1 MDSVLRG
8 AATYLFVWLIFRIA
22 GKRSLSDITTFDFV
36 LLLIISETTQSAL
49 ADNDNS
55 LTNTMLLIVTMMGMD
70 IGLSLLK
77 QKSPLID
84 RLFDGAPLI
93 IVQDGRL
100 LLDRMNK
107 SRVDEG
113 DVLNAARELQG
124 LERLDQIKYAV
135 LERNGGISIIPKEGA
150 RK

>member
-8 AATYLFVWLIFRIA
+8 AVTYIFVWLIFRIA
-22 GKRSLSDITTFDFV
+22 GKRSLSEITTFDFV

-55 LTNTMLLIVTMMGMD
+55 LTNSLLLIVTMMGMD
-70 IGLSLLK
+70 VGLSLLK
-77 QKSPLID
+77 QRSPRID
-84 RLFDGAPLI
+84 KFFDGAPLI
-93 IVQDGRL
+93 IVEDGRL
-100 LLDRMNK
+100 MKHRMDK

-113 DVLNAARELQG
+113 DVLSAARELQG

-135 LERNGGISIIPKEGA
+135 LERNGGITIIPKA
-150 RK
+150 DAKS